1 VHQSPCY
8 PGTGGATQSN
18 CLNYPLLPGTRP
30 AQFLA
35 ALDEGLDHIRSFQ
48 PDLFAVS
55 AGFDA
60 YKSDPITNM
69 DLEIETFR
77 EIGHRIAAITQSAPG
92 APTLPCF
99 AVLEGGYSRDFAHCV
114 EAFVGGWERH

>member
-1 VHQSPCY
+1 LP
-8 PGTGGATQSN
+8 
-18 CLNYPLLPGTRP
+18 PGTRP

-35 ALDEGLDHIRSFQ
+35 TLDEGLDHLRDFQ
-48 PDLFAVS
+48 PHLLAVS

-77 EIGHRIAAITQSAPG
+77 EIGHRIAAVTQSSPG
-92 APTLPCF
+92 APALPCF
-99 AVLEGGYSRDFAHCV
+99 AVLEGGYSRDFARCV
-114 EAFVGGWERH
+114 EAFVSGWERH